1 MRRTKSLRIGVH
13 HANAVVW
20 EPVYRTHLFSERGE
34 DGVVAARRERG
45 GVASGEG
52 QRKKRG
58 DRGDRGGEGAAT
70 RREEG
75 GAVGGRRVGGRV
87 VAEAATRWDR
97 HRRCRHPA
105 TTTTT
110 AIVARD
116 DGRRATDDARRRRRD
131 DARHDAGGW
140 GGAGGRRARRR
151 AREMSRT
158 RRGARDGGVPTWGS
172 LDISCRENSATIA
185 PPPPPRRVPPSQAT
199 DAERRRPTRG
209 RRRRR
214 RLRDQGIRRDDVAT
228 PRARAPG
235 HRARRVGVAV
245 VARSRSDDDDDD
257 DDANDASSP
266 SRDPRHGV
274 LARGARGRR
283 ARRDDREGRAARR
296 AAARD
301 HDADRARDPRR
312 AEGPLGVPRRAVASD
327 PQFLNHR
334 ARRPRQGAFFF
345 TLVPIR
351 PRSRGERRSLR
362 NFAVVSL
369 RPPLAFNP
377 RPRRLSTPTD
387 AFEHHPAIALYGTTT
402 ASRRSRTDSS
412 R

>member
-1 MRRTKSLRIGVH
+1 
-13 HANAVVW
+13 
-20 EPVYRTHLFSERGE
+20 
-34 DGVVAARRERG
+34 
-45 GVASGEG
+45 
-52 QRKKRG
+52 
-58 DRGDRGGEGAAT
+58 
-70 RREEG
+70 
-75 GAVGGRRVGGRV
+75 
-87 VAEAATRWDR
+87 
-97 HRRCRHPA
+97 
-105 TTTTT
+105 
-110 AIVARD
+110 
-116 DGRRATDDARRRRRD
+116 
-131 DARHDAGGW
+131 
-140 GGAGGRRARRR
+140 
-151 AREMSRT
+151 MSRT
-158 RRGARDGGVPTWGS
+158 RRGARDGGVPTWTATARSTRRG
-172 LDISCRENSATIA
+172 CRENSATIDA
-185 PPPPPRRVPPSQAT
+185 MRVTIPRPRRRAGSLPH
-199 DAERRRPTRG
+199 RRRTRSG
-209 RRRRR
+209 GVRRGEGDGGGVSATRVSAEMTSR
-214 RLRDQGIRRDDVAT
+214 RLARALRDIARGASAS
-228 PRARAPG
+228 PSSRARAPTTTTTM
-235 HRARRVGVAV
+235 RMMLR
-245 VARSRSDDDDDD
+245 
-257 DDANDASSP
+257 SP

-274 LARGARGRR
+274 LARGAHPGR

-362 NFAVVSL
+362 TFAVVSL

-387 AFEHHPAIALYGTTT
+387 AFEHHPAIASYGTTT